1 MGMGNLIKYIR
12 YEISHVAQDL
22 SEANAKVRT
31 YVRTCI
37 LLMMRYSE
45 GYHDSSTN
53 REDLPLNTGA
63 SDIEVNDFFG
73 RAYCVRTR
81 EHSEQLRGNDKRR

>member
-31 YVRTCI
+31 YVHTIDDEI
-37 LLMMRYSE
+37 L
-45 GYHDSSTN
+45 
-53 REDLPLNTGA
+53 
-63 SDIEVNDFFG
+63 
-73 RAYCVRTR
+73 
-81 EHSEQLRGNDKRR
+81 RRIS